1 MSFGIS
7 SHRLPRKSSSLRAV
21 PRRCR
26 LPATALLALALAL
39 PLCPTRAHV
48 VEHAGFAAP
57 LAGTYRLQRIMNAPD
72 GLVLDSDGSQQKLS
86 RYVSGRVTLFSFI
99 YTYCTDA
106 RGCPLAYATFHNLKK
121 TIEDSPGMRDKVRF
135 VSMSFDPQYD
145 TPEAMRNY
153 GGKDARDIRGVPW
166 HFLTSRMRS
175 DLLPLL
181 EGFGQDVSVASAQPG
196 GQRIPLLRHMLKV
209 FLIDARGQVRE
220 IYSPAFLQH
229 DMMFN
234 DIKTLLMEQGI
245 KVR

>member
-1 MSFGIS
+1 LSFGIFS
-7 SHRLPRKSSSLRAV
+7 RPPRRKSASLCSV
-21 PRRCR
+21 PQRCR
-26 LPATALLALALAL
+26 LPATAMLAVSLVLLLCSSRAQALE
-39 PLCPTRAHV
+39 RS
-48 VEHAGFAAP
+48 GFVAP
-57 LAGTYRLQRIMNAPD
+57 PAGTYRLQRILNTPE
-72 GLVLDSDGSQQKLS
+72 GLVLDSDGSPQKLS
-86 RYVSGRVTLFSFI
+86 RYVTGRVTLFSFI

-121 TIEDSPGMRDKVRF
+121 SIEGSPGMRDNVRF

-153 GGKDARDIRGVPW
+153 GGKDARDTHGLPW
-166 HFLTSRMRS
+166 HFLTSRARS
-175 DLLPLL
+175 DLLPML
-181 EGFGQDVSVASAQPG
+181 EGFGQDVSVASPPPN

-229 DMMFN
+229 DMIFN

-245 KVR
+245 KAR